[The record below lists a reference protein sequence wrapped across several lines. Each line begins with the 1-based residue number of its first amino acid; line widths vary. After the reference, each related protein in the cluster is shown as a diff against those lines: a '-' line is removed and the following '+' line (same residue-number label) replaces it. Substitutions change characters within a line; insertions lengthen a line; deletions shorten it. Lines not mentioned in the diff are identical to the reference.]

1 MCVCYILRH
10 LITKLYQKQEP
21 YNFCEYLRVYFPF
34 KSILINSSS
43 PVLWA
48 ELL

>member
-10 LITKLYQKQEP
+10 LIQNYIKNQEP
-21 YNFCEYLRVYFPF
+21 YNFCEYLYFPF

-43 PVLWA
+43 DSIMG
-48 ELL
+48 